1 MNSTI
6 RSNLT
11 VGPPIDLLI
20 YEKDSL
26 NGGRCVHLTENDAF
40 AKQLSEAW
48 NAGLAKALQ
57 ELPRFEWEE
66 ASFQSNSIQQQNY

>member
-1 MNSTI
+1 
-6 RSNLT
+6 
-11 VGPPIDLLI
+11 VI

-26 NGGRCVHLTENDAF
+26 NGGRWVHLTENDTF

-57 ELPRFEWEE
+57 ELPRFEWED
-66 ASFQSNSIQQQNY
+66 ASYQSNQVQQQNF

>member
-26 NGGRCVHLTENDAF
+26 NGGRKLHFSEDDPF
-40 AKQLSEAW
+40 AKQISDAW
-48 NAGLAKALQ
+48 NAGLIHALQ
-57 ELPRFEWEE
+57 SLPRFEWEE
-66 ASFQSNSIQQQNY
+66 PDYQKQDQLKNY